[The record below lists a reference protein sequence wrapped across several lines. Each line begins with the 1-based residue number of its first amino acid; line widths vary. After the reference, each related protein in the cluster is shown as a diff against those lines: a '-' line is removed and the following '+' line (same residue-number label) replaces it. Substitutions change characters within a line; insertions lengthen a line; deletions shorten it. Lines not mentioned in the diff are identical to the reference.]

1 MKFCKKLLSF
11 LLVATALIF
20 SLPTNTSAMITSTT
34 EHYVSEIFETAPRE
48 TYSYRGD
55 ENLWNYLREQY
66 KTVTISKPPELFEQE
81 LRSSV
86 CSIMDIT
93 GFEFKIPTDCVYK
106 KEFYCGHSREKLWER
121 CSCDMI
127 SISWWRYTGIPTL
140 VDRYTQ
146 LYEQTTTTPKK
157 AAVLP
162 RGSSTSPLPSAGSRH
177 EVIIPIAL
185 ANTPGGVD
193 IWVRLFGQAM
203 AGYTITVDDVNH
215 YIVPYLFS
223 PGIGNSKFHNYRY
236 GQLTDEQLGA
246 LQKAFDSLE
255 NTDNFSEWMV
265 CDDVRL
271 SGVST
276 EIVRHPHLETY
287 IRGVKDCA
295 KDIAD
300 LLAPIHTRYTRYTR
314 YTGYTG
320 YTGYTRF

>member
-66 KTVTISKPPELFEQE
+66 KTVTISKPRELFKQE
-81 LRSSV
+81 LISSV
-86 CSIMDIT
+86 CSIMGIT
-93 GFEFKIPTDCVYK
+93 ESEFETSTDCVYK
-106 KEFYCGHSREKLWER
+106 KEFYCGHPKGTSWVR

-127 SISWWRYTGIPTL
+127 SISWWRDTGIPTL
-140 VDRYTQ
+140 VNRYTE
-146 LYEQTTTTPKK
+146 LYKHISQETSKQATI
-157 AAVLP
+157 LP
-162 RGSSTSPLPSAGSRH
+162 RGSSTSYSPFTRPH
-177 EVIIPIAL
+177 FEVIIPIAL

-203 AGYTITVDDVNH
+203 AGYTITVDGVNH
-215 YIVPYLFS
+215 YIVPFLTS
-223 PGIGNSKFHNYRY
+223 PGRGNNSKFHNYRY

-271 SGVST
+271 SGVRT

-300 LLAPIHTRYTRYTR
+300 LLTPRYTRYTR
-314 YTGYTG
+314 
-320 YTGYTRF
+320 F